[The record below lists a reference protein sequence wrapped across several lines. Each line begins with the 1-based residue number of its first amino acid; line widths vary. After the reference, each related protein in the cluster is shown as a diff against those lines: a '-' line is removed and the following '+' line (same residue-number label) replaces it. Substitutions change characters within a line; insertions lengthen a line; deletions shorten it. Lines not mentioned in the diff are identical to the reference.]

1 MRQSGFRPIVGLIAL
16 SVVVEAVIERRAF
29 DVFDFV
35 DPLIGT
41 INGGKV
47 QNDQSEWSFQLTMTG
62 HVFPGATLP
71 FGKSRRCTT

>member
-1 MRQSGFRPIVGLIAL
+1 MRQSGLRPIVGLTAL

-47 QNDQSEWSFQLTMTG
+47 QYDQ
-62 HVFPGATLP
+62 VNGA
-71 FGKSRRCTT
+71 SN